1 MHEAVPFQGRLFSC
15 MLGAHQR
22 VSDNAFVQVHVAAM
36 LRNFLLAAFVL
47 CAGTACAGTAHPGD
61 RVDLR
66 GTLTLRGNEP
76 FTYPVVSDGKHMWQ
90 LVGVDH
96 ATAGRLQNRVVHVT
110 GRVAETAGPS
120 TLPAVQVDSVTAT
133 DEGTAR

>member
-1 MHEAVPFQGRLFSC
+1 
-15 MLGAHQR
+15 MLGAHQW
-22 VSDNAFVQVHVAAM
+22 VSDNAFVQAQVVAM

-47 CAGTACAGTAHPGD
+47 FAGIACAGTAHTGD

-76 FTYPVVSDGKHMWQ
+76 FTYPVISDGKNLWQ

-96 ATAGRLQNRVVHVT
+96 ATAGRLQNQVVHVK

-120 TLPAVQVDSVTAT
+120 RLPSVQVDSITAT
-133 DEGTAR
+133 DEGTAH